1 MLMKKYLH
9 ILYIFSINIIIIFC
23 IENTYNN
30 LLGLDYTINI
40 INSLS
45 IVEMN
50 LFYGEI
56 WLDYI
61 IYYNCLLGKITVTI
75 FIFYKTTIEC
85 YLLYVYIRLHTST
98 NYFNSN
104 IPPLRLRN

>member
-1 MLMKKYLH
+1 MLLKYLD
-9 ILYIFSINIIIIFC
+9 ILYILYSVIILIC

-61 IYYNCLLGKITVTI
+61 I
-75 FIFYKTTIEC
+75 
-85 YLLYVYIRLHTST
+85 
-98 NYFNSN
+98 
-104 IPPLRLRN
+104 